1 MKPRIWETVQETK
14 LSETASLVAQSPAN
28 ARDTGLI
35 PGPGGLQMLWS
46 N

>member
-1 MKPRIWETVQETK
+1 MKPRMWESAQETK
-14 LSETASLVAQSPAN
+14 LSEMASLVAQYPAN
-28 ARDTGLI
+28 ARDTGF